1 MDTDNNN
8 IEVEAVVNSN
18 VEKVGTAPG
27 SLVYTG
33 NLRDVA
39 GRIDVI
45 RFSDNAFSITTLE
58 ELTEVSSSPFEE
70 ESIWIRVIGLNDL
83 DRIKQLGDQFQLDE
97 LVLEDI
103 LNVHQR
109 PSLHQEQRFVYAVA
123 KLLMFDKQSKK
134 VKLHQA
140 ALILKNTVLI
150 SFEETEEFCIS
161 NVLNRLQ
168 NNVGKVRKRGLDY
181 LFYSLLDS
189 IIDNYYYT
197 VRKLSDEF
205 LQLEEEISQIQT
217 LNGFQQ
223 IHHLRNQINRSIKH
237 VIPIKE
243 VTNSLHKFESRHIKK
258 DLKPYLRDLHD
269 QTLDI
274 MDSLNSLGNR
284 SATLLEILIS
294 YNSFKMNEIVKVLT
308 IISTIFLP
316 LTFIVGLYGMNFK
329 NMPELEWAYGY
340 YFVLGFM
347 LALIFLM
354 GYYIKKKNWL

>member
-1 MDTDNNN
+1 MDIQNNN
-8 IEVEAVVNSN
+8 SDIEESESAN

-33 NLRDVA
+33 HLKDEE
-39 GRIDVI
+39 GRVEVI
-45 RFSDNAFSITTLE
+45 RFSERTFSISTLE
-58 ELTEVSSSPFEE
+58 ELSEVSSSPFEE

-103 LNVHQR
+103 LNVRQR
-109 PSLHQEQRFVYAVA
+109 PSLHHEQRFVYAIA
-123 KLLMFDKQSKK
+123 KLLMFNKNSKK

-140 ALILKNTVLI
+140 SLILKNSVLL
-150 SFEETEEFCIS
+150 SFEETEEICIS

-205 LQLEEEISQIQT
+205 LKLEEEISQIQT
-217 LNGFQQ
+217 LNGFQK

-237 VIPIKE
+237 VIPIKD
-243 VTNSLHKFESRHIKK
+243 VTNGLYKFESRHIKK
-258 DLKPYLRDLHD
+258 NLKPYLRDLHD

-274 MDSLNSLGNR
+274 LDSLNSLGNR

-329 NMPELEWAYGY
+329 NMPELEWQYGY

-347 LALIFLM
+347 LLLIFLM
-354 GYYIKKKNWL
+354 GYYIRKKNWL

>member
-1 MDTDNNN
+1 MDYPENLTIEEAQGEN
-8 IEVEAVVNSN
+8 I
-18 VEKVGTAPG
+18 EKVGSVPG

-33 NLRDVA
+33 HLKSEET
-39 GRIDVI
+39 RIEIIKYTDGSLTSE
-45 RFSDNAFSITTLE
+45 RLNEFS
-58 ELTEVSSSPFEE
+58 ELSSSPFEE
-70 ESIWIRVIGLNDL
+70 ENIWIRVIGLNDINKIQ
-83 DRIKQLGDQFQLDE
+83 RLGEQYQLDE
-97 LVLEDI
+97 LILEDI
-103 LNVHQR
+103 LDVKQR
-109 PSLHQEQRFVYAVA
+109 PSLHQEQRLVYTVA
-123 KLLMFDKQSKK
+123 KLLTYDKPSKK

-140 ALILKNTVLI
+140 SVILKNGVLI
-150 SFEETEEFCIS
+150 TFEETEEFCIR
-161 NVLNRLQ
+161 NVLNRLKK
-168 NNVGKVRKRGLDY
+168 NVGRVRKRGLDY
-181 LFYSLLDS
+181 LFYAILDS

-205 LQLEEEISQIQT
+205 LKLEEEISQIQT

-243 VTNSLHKFESRHIKK
+243 ITNSLYKFESRHLKK
-258 DLKPYLRDLHD
+258 GLKPYLRDLHD

-274 MDSLNSLGNR
+274 LDDLNSLGNR

-294 YNSFKMNEIVKVLT
+294 LNSFKMNEIVKVLT

-329 NMPELEWAYGY
+329 NMPELEWQYGY

-347 LALIFLM
+347 LLLIFLM
-354 GYYIKKKNWL
+354 GFYIRKKNWL